1 MSINFTL
8 SGFKTLGY
16 SLMAGSI
23 ERIGHYFCSSLSA
36 HVKSMEIKSKDEPLP
51 NNILKTEKKWLV
63 TLDFYVPNTQ
73 TNVAD
78 FNGRYKSPK

>member
-1 MSINFTL
+1 MSINFAL

-23 ERIGHYFCSSLSA
+23 ERIGHYVFFQFSA
-36 HVKSMEIKSKDEPLP
+36 QSMEIKSKVPLP

-78 FNGRYKSPK
+78 

>member
-23 ERIGHYFCSSLSA
+23 ERICHYFCSSLSA

-63 TLDFYVPNTQ
+63 TLDFLCAEYTQ
-73 TNVAD
+73 KMSRIKMD
-78 FNGRYKSPK
+78 DYKAP